1 MREKAATW
9 RVWGSALGIALP
21 RARQVPAELRAPCRP
36 RLRGPPRAQIQKRQ
50 TPRGGAGRDVEA
62 GPSGSWLRS
71 LPPPIGLRCAAFP
84 GRRGGCRSLRWTL
97 MAAEP
102 WVAGSL
108 ALGPGEAPPSDEL
121 GPGPPPYGDPSWS
134 PARRPEASAEQ
145 EPQRAQ
151 QLMEAPASASSR
163 EPLAAELGPAQARLP
178 LDSMFSPITDQL
190 RYLLRKADDF
200 QSYLLYR

>member
-1 MREKAATW
+1 
-9 RVWGSALGIALP
+9 
-21 RARQVPAELRAPCRP
+21 
-36 RLRGPPRAQIQKRQ
+36 
-50 TPRGGAGRDVEA
+50 
-62 GPSGSWLRS
+62 
-71 LPPPIGLRCAAFP
+71 
-84 GRRGGCRSLRWTL
+84 

-102 WVAGSL
+102 WFAGSL

-134 PARRPEASAEQ
+134 PTGRPEASAEL

-151 QLMEAPASASSR
+151 PLMEAPGSASSR
-163 EPLAAELGPAQARLP
+163 EPLAAELGPAPTRFP

>member
-1 MREKAATW
+1 
-9 RVWGSALGIALP
+9 
-21 RARQVPAELRAPCRP
+21 
-36 RLRGPPRAQIQKRQ
+36 
-50 TPRGGAGRDVEA
+50 
-62 GPSGSWLRS
+62 
-71 LPPPIGLRCAAFP
+71 
-84 GRRGGCRSLRWTL
+84 

-102 WVAGSL
+102 WFAGSL
-108 ALGPGEAPPSDEL
+108 ALAPGEAPPSEEL

-134 PARRPEASAEQ
+134 PVGRPEASAEL

-151 QLMEAPASASSR
+151 PMMEAPASTSSR
-163 EPLAAELGPAQARLP
+163 EPLAAELGPTPARLP